1 MSKLLTSVGEFFSLW
16 RFSRIVLLIVAI
28 LAVIGVW
35 KYFFGHNNE
44 AANYLTATVERRDI
58 QNLVTATGILQ
69 PREYVDVGAQVS
81 GQLKKLH
88 VVVGQQVKAGDLL
101 AEIDATVY
109 RAKVD
114 GIRAQLEN
122 QQAQL
127 GDKKAQLALAKIR
140 VERQQNL
147 FKDDATTKESLQ
159 TAEAS
164 FQSAGSL
171 LKALQAQIEQTE
183 SSLRAEE
190 ANLAYARIYAP
201 MGGTVVSITSRQGQT
216 LNANQQAPTIMRI
229 ADLSTMTVQTQ
240 VSEADIGKL
249 HVGMPVYFTTLGGQD
264 YRWYSKLDRVEPT
277 PTVTNNVVLYNAL
290 FDVPNDS
297 KVLMTQMSTQVFFIT
312 SQAKDTLVIPASAV
326 NFKPRK
332 PGETADKKSGDNQK
346 SGWQGRNQKPEQNV
360 ATGDAEK
367 NKSAGSPDKEN
378 ADKKDGMNKDGMNKE
393 SAGKENAGK
402 ESGQAN
408 SNHPLADEAKPA
420 DANGDDGKRKRG
432 PRRGLP
438 TAGAEAKPQ
447 PAVIQVMDAKGNLS
461 ERNVVIGISN
471 RVQVQVLEGLQE
483 GETVV
488 SGMRQLEKPTTGG
501 SAMGQGGAPGAQGGP
516 GAGAGGGA
524 RQMR

>member
-1 MSKLLTSVGEFFSLW
+1 MSRFLTSIGEFFSLW
-16 RFSRIVLLIVAI
+16 RFTRIAFLIVLVLVAI
-28 LAVIGVW
+28 GIW
-35 KYFFGHNNE
+35 KYFFGAGNQ
-44 AANYLTATVERRDI
+44 AANYMTASVERGNI

-81 GQLKKLH
+81 GQVKKLW

-114 GIRAQLEN
+114 GIRAQLQN

-127 GDKKAQLALAKIR
+127 GDREAQLLLAKIR

-164 FQSAGSL
+164 YKSAASL
-171 LKALQAQIEQTE
+171 LKALQAQIQQTE

-190 ANLAYARIYAP
+190 ANLEYARIYAP
-201 MGGTVVSITSRQGQT
+201 MTGTIVSITSRQGQT
-216 LNANQQAPTIMRI
+216 LNANQQAPTVMRI

-249 HVGMPVYFTTLGGQD
+249 QVGMPVYFTTLGGQD
-264 YRWYSKLDRVEPT
+264 YRWYSKLDRIEPT
-277 PTVTNNVVLYNAL
+277 PVVTNNVVLYNAL

-297 KVLMTQMSTQVFFIT
+297 NMLMTQMSTQVFFIA
-312 SQAKDTLVIPASAV
+312 SQARDALVIPASAV

-332 PGETADKKSGDNQK
+332 PGEAEDKKWGDKPNWQKQK
-346 SGWQGRNQKPEQNV
+346 SE
-360 ATGDAEK
+360 DAETK
-367 NKSAGSPDKEN
+367 TDTKE
-378 ADKKDGMNKDGMNKE
+378 DTKKDTKKE
-393 SAGKENAGK
+393 PNQSSSANQVKQDQASNAG
-402 ESGQAN
+402 EEN
-408 SNHPLADEAKPA
+408 PR
-420 DANGDDGKRKRG
+420 RKRG
-432 PRRGLP
+432 PHKMP
-438 TAGAEAKPQ
+438 VAGAEAKPQ
-447 PAVIQVMDAKGNLS
+447 PAIVQVLNTNGDLE
-461 ERNVVIGISN
+461 ERKVVVGISN
-471 RVQVQVLEGLQE
+471 RVQTQVLEGLQE

-488 SGMRQLEKPTTGG
+488 TGMRQLDKPKG
-501 SAMGQGGAPGAQGGP
+501 SQASPMAAGGP
-516 GAGAGGGA
+516 PGGGA

>member
-1 MSKLLTSVGEFFSLW
+1 MSKLLTSIGEFFSLW
-16 RFSRIVLLIVAI
+16 RFSRIVFLIVAI
-28 LAVIGVW
+28 LVAIGIW
-35 KYFFGHNNE
+35 KYFFSHNKE
-44 AANYLTATVERRDI
+44 AENYVTATVEHRDI

-122 QQAQL
+122 QRAQL
-127 GDKKAQLALAKIR
+127 GDKQAQLVLAKIR

-164 FQSAGSL
+164 YQSSGSL
-171 LKALQAQIEQTE
+171 LKALQAQIQQTE

-201 MGGTVVSITSRQGQT
+201 MSGTVVTITSRQGQT

-264 YRWYSKLDRVEPT
+264 YRWYSKLNRIEPT
-277 PTVTNNVVLYNAL
+277 PVVTNNVVLYNAL

-297 KVLMTQMSTQVFFIT
+297 KVLMTQMSTQVFFIA
-312 SQAKDTLVIPASAV
+312 SQAKDALVIPASAV

-332 PGETADKKSGDNQK
+332 PGEAPENKWGDKSNWQDRNKKSG
-346 SGWQGRNQKPEQNV
+346 QGSSVGE
-360 ATGDAEK
+360 
-367 NKSAGSPDKEN
+367 
-378 ADKKDGMNKDGMNKE
+378 ADKN
-393 SAGKENAGK
+393 
-402 ESGQAN
+402 
-408 SNHPLADEAKPA
+408 LADKIGASKEDVNKVGENKKPA
-420 DANGDDGKRKRG
+420 NNEHASNNSSVADETKNSEAHTNGSEDGRRKRG
-432 PRRGLP
+432 PRKGLP
-438 TAGAEAKPQ
+438 GAEAKPQ
-447 PAVIQVMDAKGNLS
+447 PAVVQVMDAKGNLA
-461 ERNVVIGISN
+461 ERNIVIGISN

-483 GETVV
+483 GEIVV
-488 SGMRQLEKPTTGG
+488 SGMRQLDKPTAGG
-501 SAMGQGGAPGAQGGP
+501 AAMGQGGQGAP
-516 GAGAGGGA
+516 GAGGGA

>member
-1 MSKLLTSVGEFFSLW
+1 VFMSRLLTSIGEFFSLW
-16 RFSRIVLLIVAI
+16 RFSRIAFLFIAI
-28 LAVIGVW
+28 LLAIGVW
-35 KYFFGHNNE
+35 KYFFSHNKD
-44 AANYLTATVERRDI
+44 AANYLTADVERSDI

-69 PREYVDVGAQVS
+69 PRDYVDVGAQVS
-81 GQLKKLH
+81 GQLKKLL
-88 VVVGQQVKAGDLL
+88 VVVGQQVNAGDLL

-114 GIRAQLEN
+114 GIRAQLHN

-127 GDKKAQLALAKIR
+127 GDKQAQLVLAKIR
-140 VERQQNL
+140 VERQHNL
-147 FKDDATTKESLQ
+147 FKDDATTKETLQ
-159 TAEAS
+159 TAEANY
-164 FQSAGSL
+164 QSAVSL

-201 MGGTVVSITSRQGQT
+201 MSGTVVSITSRQGQT
-216 LNANQQAPTIMRI
+216 LNANQQVPTIMRI

-249 HVGMPVYFTTLGGQD
+249 RVGMAVYFTTLGGQD

-277 PTVTNNVVLYNAL
+277 PLVTNNVVLYNAL
-290 FDVPNDS
+290 FEVPNDT
-297 KVLMTQMSTQVFFIT
+297 KVLMTQMSTQVFFIA

-332 PGETADKKSGDNQK
+332 PGETADKKRGDNQK
-346 SGWQGRNQKPEQNV
+346 SNWQDRKQTTEQ
-360 ATGDAEK
+360 AGEGDAK
-367 NKSAGSPDKEN
+367 KSKPKLADADKTANKQSAQTDASQSLDASETKN
-378 ADKKDGMNKDGMNKE
+378 ADRTEGGNDKSKYKR
-393 SAGKENAGK
+393 S
-402 ESGQAN
+402 SGIA
-408 SNHPLADEAKPA
+408 PIKI
-420 DANGDDGKRKRG
+420 
-432 PRRGLP
+432 P
-438 TAGAEAKPQ
+438 TKVPTLGGIEIKPQ
-447 PAVIQVMDAKGNLS
+447 PATVQVMDAKGNLV

-488 SGMRQLEKPTTGG
+488 SGMRQLEKPTAGG
-501 SAMGQGGAPGAQGGP
+501 SGSPMAPGP
-516 GAGAGGGA
+516 GASGGGA